1 MNAEHEKQGEI
12 YQQEKGRWWDGRKI
26 HIEMAEWTGAKGKE

>member
-12 YQQEKGRWWDGRKI
+12 YQQEKGRWWGGRKT
-26 HIEMAEWTGAKGKE
+26 HIEMAE